1 MSFSFGI
8 PIIMMGNDKW
18 GNCVLENYCQLCKTE
33 KGEKLEKVYI
43 EL

>member
-1 MSFSFGI
+1 
-8 PIIMMGNDKW
+8 MGNDKW

-33 KGEKLEKVYI
+33 KGEKLENI